1 MEGAVTM
8 AKAVED
14 IFTVASSAL
23 TVVTGNTV
31 LMTFFCAGIV
41 VTAPSIL
48 ITSFHL
54 FIYRNMRYIQGRRDE
69 VHEKLAPYIEKS
81 K

>member
-8 AKAVED
+8 ANAVED

-41 VTAPSIL
+41 GIGIGVV
-48 ITSFHL
+48 
-54 FIYRNMRYIQGRRDE
+54 R
-69 VHEKLAPYIEKS
+69 KLKHA
-81 K
+81 